1 MIKTE
6 KQKEWSK
13 KISKFKVSGKPK
25 EVWCKENKISVRQ
38 FNYWLRRETQLSSTE
53 NTCLQWVS
61 VEIKQEEI
69 SQSLPLQIQV
79 GSAKVE
85 VYPNFNKDHLLDI
98 LKVLKSL

>member
-13 KISKFKVSGKPK
+13 KISKFKTSGKTK
-25 EVWCKENKISVRQ
+25 EVWCKENKISIRQ
-38 FNYWLRRETQLSSTE
+38 FNYWLRWELQSSSTK
-53 NTCLQWVS
+53 NACLQWVS

-69 SQSLPLQIQV
+69 SKSLPLQIQI

-85 VYPNFNKDHLLDI
+85 VYPDFDKEHLLDV